1 MMIYQAIVLSLLVAF
16 FKSQSDDA
24 VSDQCIQQISDFLT
38 VCNANNARQTL
49 QGFQNQDDG
58 TLAMCCYEEDCCSQ
72 LNSIIE
78 NECLSCDLSDP
89 TNLNIE
95 LLQSLSYQSTV
106 CQSQF
111 QLPACFMQQTQA
123 QAFQDRC
130 ALQSFNL
137 VLECG
142 FLAETGQYKQDGF
155 SCCWPTNCCEKSQK
169 YLENEC
175 NSDCGTEQPTPLK
188 TFANTISRMWR
199 TVCLAPEELETC
211 SVSQVMSA
219 AVDETTTQIPL
230 IVVEDVAG
238 SGVDSFPSNIQEEF
252 ESECSDIVNKAQSDS
267 MVAVTQ
273 NLVNFCGDGSTIDV
287 LPVKNL
293 CCDLVNQITNVACEY
308 SACTSQPSQLFQ
320 PIITDLVLQWTSS
333 NCPEAAPN
341 PQVSCNIP
349 NALTIVSSTVT
360 TTNAQNAQNV
370 AANEQNAQGFM
381 QDVQNGGG
389 DDASSVIMSV
399 LGIGN
404 SGLGGGKIPFS
415 EVTPDSLQSIQLLA
429 FNNLKKLVLEKN
441 LGTFEVMSQ
450 MPLYKDF
457 YDELV
462 VLNLEE
468 RLLGYPVTVFG
479 LNATSLLE
487 LKTTIPE
494 YLSND
499 WNRTMLSHVALGKKS
514 ADDLQ
519 IGVQEDFQTLAG
531 HFVSVTKFS
540 EDLTVVQGCCFDQNR
555 ANHFASMNTKNG
567 ALWLLNGM
575 IYPPGVA
582 EKIYG

>member
-219 AVDETTTQIPL
+219 AVDETMGYDVQFDSTRTT
-230 IVVEDVAG
+230 
-238 SGVDSFPSNIQEEF
+238 
-252 ESECSDIVNKAQSDS
+252 
-267 MVAVTQ
+267 
-273 NLVNFCGDGSTIDV
+273 
-287 LPVKNL
+287 LPALKKN
-293 CCDLVNQITNVACEY
+293 
-308 SACTSQPSQLFQ
+308 
-320 PIITDLVLQWTSS
+320 ITDLVLQWTSS